1 MRVHRRIAER
11 CLRDAG
17 IAGAGAARFV
27 EQLEAELRRELGGCQ
42 AYIALDRP
50 TPARQAERAAE
61 LRAQGLS
68 TLDVAARLGRSESS
82 VFRLLQL
89 HRASKNSD

>member
-27 EQLEAELRRELGGCQ
+27 DQLEAELRRELGGCQ
-42 AYIALDRP
+42 TYIALDRP
-50 TPARQAERAAE
+50 TTAHLAERAAA
-61 LRAQGLS
+61 LREKGLS
-68 TLDVAARLGRSESS
+68 AADVAARLGRSESS